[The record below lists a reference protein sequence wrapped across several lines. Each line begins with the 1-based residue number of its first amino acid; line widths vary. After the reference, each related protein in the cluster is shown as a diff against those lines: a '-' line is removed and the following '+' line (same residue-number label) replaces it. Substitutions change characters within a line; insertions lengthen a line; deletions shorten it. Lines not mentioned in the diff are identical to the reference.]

1 MCLPVEAGDAE
12 EVSDGGTFA
21 NIHLV
26 SVTCIFVPLLYSESD
41 NRGRKQFMRPIE
53 KVTVS

>member
-1 MCLPVEAGDAE
+1 MCLPVKAGDAE

-26 SVTCIFVPLLYSESD
+26 SVTCVVVTKSD
-41 NRGRKQFMRPIE
+41 NRGQKQFMRPIE